1 MPERRNVPAVA
12 AGEETGPLMMHLVL
26 KHPLMTQKLMT
37 QKLMARKCAIGTP
50 LRRYGE
56 LIGRASAGLIIVGT
70 AGFALMAMMLELR

>member
-26 KHPLMTQKLMT
+26 KHPLMTQKLVA
-37 QKLMARKCAIGTP
+37 QKCAIGTP
-50 LRRYGE
+50 LRRCGE
-56 LIGRASAGLIIVGT
+56 FIGRASAGLIIVGT